1 MGLYAGI
8 LNAEFPNDELDSM
21 PKSRMPNWT
30 EGGTGLN
37 GEFLKTELD

>member
-1 MGLYAGI
+1 
-8 LNAEFPNDELDSM
+8 M

-37 GEFLKTELD
+37 GEFLKTELNKMLKTRMPTAEIFIAELD